1 MEEYYEFKVVRSA
14 FDGSFDSSPASTAS
28 LVIDASE
35 TTLSE
40 VIAEFERFLRMAGFS
55 LKGKLEVVEE

>member
-1 MEEYYEFKVVRSA
+1 MKDYYEFKVVRSA
-14 FDGSFDSSPASTAS
+14 FDGSFESSPASTAS
-28 LVIDASE
+28 LVVDASE

-40 VIAEFERFLRMAGFS
+40 IITEFERFLGMAGFS